1 MNKIV
6 LIDGNSLINRAYYA
20 MPKLI
25 NKAGKPTGAVYG
37 FLSMLI
43 KLVDEIEPTH
53 IAVAFDLKAPTFRHK
68 MYDEYKAGRHPMP
81 EDLVEQMPLLKEVLA
96 SLNIKICELA
106 GYEADDILGTLS
118 VRFPDQT
125 YIISGDKDI
134 LQLVSK
140 STEVWLAKKGIT
152 DMDKVT
158 LAGMQLEGFLP
169 HQVIEYKG
177 LAGDNS
183 DNIKGVRGIGEK
195 TARNLLNEYKDI
207 DGIYENIDKIKGKVH
222 DNLVADKES
231 AYFSKKLATI
241 YTEVPIDCTLE
252 DTKFIYPF
260 NEKQLQK
267 LNELEF
273 SSLISRMKFE
283 NVEMVEEKQVE
294 LKTIENIQELQKVLS
309 KTTDCIAINFDNS
322 ITFSLNNEV
331 SYSVS
336 IIEDLFNEGLTYDEL
351 ISCLKPILEDKSVK
365 KILFGAKD
373 LMHKL
378 SGYNVN
384 INNYF
389 DLLLAGYIIKSKNF
403 TSVEELFSD
412 FNIINPNSAK
422 MFDLYKIEL
431 DNLNNENLVSL
442 YEDVEMPLQKILF
455 DMESQGVSIDTTI
468 LNRLGEEF
476 VKELAS
482 LTDQIFELAGE
493 NFNIN
498 SPKQLG
504 VILFE
509 KLGLKTVKKTKTG
522 YSTSEEV
529 LLKLEGKHPII
540 ELILRYR
547 KIAKLNSTYIEG
559 MRGLVE
565 GGKIHTTY
573 EQTVTKTGRLSST
586 NPNLQ
591 NIPARDSEGSKIRE
605 MFVAS
610 EGNTLLSADY
620 SQIELRLLAHCSGD
634 ENLIKAYNSEADIHA
649 KTASEIFAVDS
660 KDVTPEM
667 RRSAKA
673 VNFGIIYGISG
684 FGLATNLSIPVYV
697 AQNYI
702 DRYFVT
708 YPKVKEY
715 MESNVK
721 FAKENGYVLTL
732 FNRRRYIAEIMSSNY
747 QVRSF
752 GERAAMN
759 MPLQGSAADLIK
771 MATINVYNRLIRE
784 NLKAKLILQIHD
796 ELIIDTPLNEVDEV
810 KKILKEEMEGV
821 AKLDVPLI
829 VDIGEGRTWLECKWE

>member
-25 NKAGKPTGAVYG
+25 NKEGKPTGAVYG

-53 IAVAFDLKAPTFRHK
+53 MAVAFDLKAPTFRHK

-81 EDLVEQMPLLKEVLA
+81 EDLVEQMPLLKEVLKC
-96 SLNIKICELA
+96 LNIQICELA

-118 VRFPDQT
+118 TRFEDKT

-134 LQLVSK
+134 LQLVSA

-158 LAGMQLEGFLP
+158 LSGMQLEGFLP

-177 LAGDNS
+177 IAGDSS
-183 DNIKGVRGIGEK
+183 DNIKGVKGIGEK
-195 TARNLLNEYKDI
+195 TARNLLQQYKTI
-207 DGIYENIDKIKGKVH
+207 DGIYENIDNIKGKVH

-241 YTEVPIDCTLE
+241 YTEVPIECTLE
-252 DTKFIYPF
+252 DTEFLYPF
-260 NEKQLQK
+260 NEVQLEM
-267 LNELEF
+267 LNKLEF
-273 SSLISRMKFE
+273 TSLISRMKFT
-283 NVEMVEEKQVE
+283 NIPTVEEKQIE
-294 LKTIENIQELQKVLS
+294 IKTIENKQELEKVLS
-309 KTTDCIAINFDNS
+309 NKTDCIAIDYSDNFTFSFDNS
-322 ITFSLNNEV
+322 IA
-331 SYSVS
+331 YSVTLAK
-336 IIEDLFNEGLTYDEL
+336 DLFSEGLTFDEL
-351 ISCLKPILEDKSVK
+351 IECIKPIFEDDSTK
-365 KILFGAKD
+365 KILFAVKD
-373 LMHKL
+373 LMHNL
-378 SGYNVN
+378 ASYNVKL
-384 INNYF
+384 NNYF

-403 TSVEELFSD
+403 STIEELFND
-412 FNIINPNSAK
+412 FNILSPNSAK
-422 MFDLYKIEL
+422 MFDLYTLEL
-431 DNLNNENLVSL
+431 ENLQNENLLSL
-442 YEDVEMPLQKILF
+442 YEDVEMPLQKILY
-455 DMESQGVSIDTTI
+455 DMEITGVCVDTSI
-468 LNRLGEEF
+468 LNRLGDEF
-476 VKELAS
+476 VKEIS
-482 LTDQIFELAGE
+482 TLTNEIYDLAGE
-493 NFNIN
+493 AFNIN

-509 KLGLKTVKKTKTG
+509 KLGLKAVKKTKTG

-529 LLKLEGKHPII
+529 LQKLLGKHPII

-634 ENLIKAYNSEADIHA
+634 ENLIKAYNSEADIHR
-649 KTASEIFAVDS
+649 KTASEIFSVPFS
-660 KDVTPEM
+660 DVTSEM

-708 YPKVKEY
+708 YPKVREY
-715 MESNVK
+715 MDSNVK
-721 FAKENGYVLTL
+721 FAKENGYVLTM

-771 MATINVYNRLIRE
+771 MATINVYNRLVKE
-784 NLKAKLILQIHD
+784 NLQAKLILQIHD
-796 ELIIDTPLNEVDEV
+796 ELIVDTPLNEVNKV
-810 KKILKEEMEGV
+810 KQILKEEMEGV
-821 AKLDVPLI
+821 AKLSVPLI
-829 VDIGEGRTWLECKWE
+829 VDIGEGRTWLECK

>member
-25 NKAGKPTGAVYG
+25 NKQGKPTGAVYG

-43 KLVDEIEPTH
+43 KLIDEIEPTH

-81 EDLVEQMPLLKEVLA
+81 EDLVEQMPLLKEVLKC
-96 SLNIKICELA
+96 LNIKICELA

-118 VRFPDQT
+118 CRFSDKT
-125 YIISGDKDI
+125 FIISGDKDI
-134 LQLVSK
+134 LQLVSS

-158 LAGMQLEGFLP
+158 LSGMQLEGFLP

-177 LAGDNS
+177 LAGDSS
-183 DNIKGVRGIGEK
+183 DNIKGVKGIGEK
-195 TARNLLNEYKDI
+195 TARNLLNEYKSI

-222 DNLVADKES
+222 DNLVNDKES

-241 YTEVPIDCTLE
+241 YTEVPIDCTIDE
-252 DTKFIYPF
+252 TKFIYPF
-260 NEKQLQK
+260 NEKQLEM

-273 SSLISRMKFE
+273 TSLISRMKFE
-283 NVEMVEEKQVE
+283 NIPDKKDKEIVVKSIQS
-294 LKTIENIQELQKVLS
+294 IQELNKVLS
-309 KTTDCIAINFDNS
+309 KTADCISMDFSDNITIS
-322 ITFSLNNEV
+322 IDSNIC
-331 SYSVS
+331 YSIS
-336 IIEDLFNEGLTYDEL
+336 IIEDLFNEGLTYDEF
-351 ISCLKPILEDKSVK
+351 ISSLKPIFEDNTIK
-365 KILFGAKD
+365 KILVGVKN

-378 SGYNVN
+378 KDYNVKL
-384 INNYF
+384 NNYF

-403 TSVEELFSD
+403 TSIEELFND
-412 FNIINPNSAK
+412 FNILSPNSAK
-422 MFDLYKIEL
+422 MFDLYDIEL
-431 DNLNNENLVSL
+431 ECLQCENLVGL
-442 YEDVEMPLQKILF
+442 YDDIEMPLQKILY
-455 DMESQGVSIDTTI
+455 DMECQGVTIDTSI
-468 LNRLGEEF
+468 LNRLGKEF
-476 VKELAS
+476 VNELTT
-482 LTDQIFELAGE
+482 LTEQIFELAGE
-493 NFNIN
+493 SFNIN

-509 KLGLKTVKKTKTG
+509 KLGLKAVKKTKTG

-529 LLKLEGKHPII
+529 LLKLVGKHPII

-610 EGNTLLSADY
+610 DGCILLSADY
-620 SQIELRLLAHCSGD
+620 SQIELRLLAHCSQD
-634 ENLIKAYNSEADIHA
+634 ENLIKAYNSEADIHS
-649 KTASEIFAVDS
+649 KTASEIFAVNT

-715 MESNVK
+715 MQSNVN

-771 MATINVYNRLIRE
+771 MATINVYNRLNKE

-796 ELIIDTPLNEVDEV
+796 ELIVDTPLEEVDKV
-810 KKILKEEMEGV
+810 RKILKEEMEGV

-829 VDIGEGRTWLECKWE
+829 VDIGEGRTWLECK